1 MNAIIDQTAAK
12 TCLIGK
18 TAEGKEIALN
28 LTMANR
34 HGLITGATGTG
45 KTVTLQVLAEHFS
58 RAGIPVFTADIKGDL
73 SGIVDPS
80 NSSTK
85 VLERLSL
92 LNIQGFTP
100 RGNPVVFW
108 DLFGKSGHPVRTTV
122 SEVGPLLMARMLNLN
137 DTQEAVLAL
146 VFKIA
151 DDQQLAL
158 LDIKDLRAL
167 LTWVNENAS
176 QLREDYGAMA
186 NASLGAIQRSLITLE
201 EVGGDSFFGEPAL
214 NIKHLMQRDFSG
226 QGVISILDATD
237 LINTPRLYAVFLLWL
252 LSEIYEELDEV
263 GDASQPRFVFF
274 FDEAHLLFRDAPAP
288 LLEKIEL
295 IVRLIR
301 SKGVG
306 VYFATQHPQ
315 DIPDRVLSQLG
326 NRFQHALRAFTPSDL
341 KAVKTAAQTFF
352 QNPNLDTEEVISQ
365 LGVGEALISV
375 LDLQGK
381 PTMVERT
388 MVAPPCSKI
397 GPIDAQRREQI
408 IQSSPMNETYKTAVD
423 RESAYEI
430 LKKRRE
436 DGQADLKKVTEEKEG
451 GFLSSIFKSSGKR
464 QGAGEALIKSVLRS
478 IGSSL
483 GREISRGIL
492 GTIAGKR

>member
-1 MNAIIDQTAAK
+1 MNALAGQATPQ
-12 TCLIGK
+12 TCLLGK
-18 TAEGKEIALN
+18 TAEGKEIRLN
-28 LTMANR
+28 LAMANR

-45 KTVTLQVLAEHFS
+45 KTVTLQLLAEHFS

-73 SGIVDPS
+73 SGIVEPS
-80 NSSTK
+80 NKAAK
-85 VLERLSL
+85 VVERLSL
-92 LNIQGFTP
+92 LNIEDFAP
-100 RGNPVVFW
+100 RGNPAAFW
-108 DLFGKSGHPVRTTV
+108 DLLGKNGLPVRTTI
-122 SEVGPLLMARMLNLN
+122 SEIGPLLMARMLNLN

-151 DDQQLAL
+151 DDQSLAL

-176 QLREDYGAMA
+176 ELRDEYVAMA
-186 NASLGAIQRSLITLE
+186 KATLGAIQRSLITLE
-201 EVGGDSFFGEPAL
+201 EIGGDSFFAEPAL

-237 LINTPRLYAVFLLWL
+237 LINTPRLYATFLLWL

-263 GDASQPRFVFF
+263 GDATQPRFVFF
-274 FDEAHLLFRDAPAP
+274 FDEAHLLFREAPTP
-288 LLEKIEL
+288 LLEKIEQ

-315 DIPDRVLSQLG
+315 DVPDRVLSQLG
-326 NRFQHALRAFTPSDL
+326 NRFQHALRAFTPSDQ

-352 QNPNLDTEEVISQ
+352 QNPNLNTEEVISQ
-365 LGVGEALISV
+365 LAVGEALISV

-388 MVAPPCSKI
+388 LVIPPSSQI
-397 GPIDAQRREQI
+397 GPIRAERREQI
-408 IQSSPMNETYKTAVD
+408 IQSSPMSETYKTTVD

-430 LKKRRE
+430 LKKRRA
-436 DGQADLKKVTEEKEG
+436 DGQATLKKETEEKEG
-451 GFLSSIFKSSGKR
+451 GFFSSIFKSSGKR
-464 QGAGEALIKSVLRS
+464 QGAGEALVKSILRS
-478 IGSSL
+478 IGSTL

-492 GTIAGKR
+492 GTIGGKR